1 MLDSASRN
9 INEQV
14 SDYLLDQ
21 FPAYLLPDGTWRFGA
36 NAKRLAIAAWAR
48 RRASSPQPADSNRVK
63 EFGDLEAGNPA
74 GLE

>member
-1 MLDSASRN
+1 VLDSDSRN

-21 FPAYLLPDGTWRFGA
+21 LPAYLLPDGTWRFGA
-36 NAKRLAIAAWAR
+36 NAKRIASGAWAR
-48 RRASSPQPADSNRVK
+48 RKACSPQPADDKREK
-63 EFGDLEAGNPA
+63 ECCDLEAGKPA